1 MARFC
6 IDPGHGGGDPGAVN
20 GTRKEKDDVLRLA
33 KKIKPLLE
41 EQGHTVLL
49 TRDDGVETVIID
61 RRCSMANKAGCD
73 YFLSLHRN
81 SAGAKARGIEIWV
94 HSQAVAKTVEQA
106 KGILS
111 RCCAV
116 GGDNRGVKKGAVS
129 YTDYGV
135 NVGTD
140 MPSALLELLFISNAD
155 DNALFDKKLDD
166 YALAIAK
173 GLVAAVGEKW
183 VDKPKAPKTLYRV
196 QVGAFAD
203 KANADRMAQELR
215 EMGYSTVIKGKK

>member
-1 MARFC
+1 MAKFC
-6 IDPGHGGGDPGAVN
+6 IDPGHGGSDPGAVN

-41 EQGHTVLL
+41 GQGHTVLL
-49 TRDDGVETVIID
+49 TRENSTKNITIAE
-61 RRCSMANKAGCD
+61 RCIMANKVGCD

-81 SAGAKARGIEIWV
+81 STAGAASGIEIWV
-94 HSQAVAKTVEQA
+94 HSRATTKTVEQA
-106 KGILS
+106 RGILT

-116 GGDNRGVKKGAVS
+116 DGKSRGVKKGAAC

-135 NVGTD
+135 NTGTD
-140 MPSALLELLFISNAD
+140 MPSALLELLFISNVE
-155 DNALFDKKLDD
+155 DNALFDKHLDD

-203 KANADRMAQELR
+203 KANADRMAKELR
-215 EMGYSTVIKGKK
+215 GKGYPVVIKAEK

>member
-1 MARFC
+1 MAKFC

-20 GTRKEKDDVLRLA
+20 GTRKEMDDVLRLA

-49 TRDDGVETVIID
+49 TRDDSVETVTID

-94 HSQAVAKTVEQA
+94 HSRATDKTVEQA
-106 KGILS
+106 LGILMC
-111 RCCAV
+111 CCAIA
-116 GGDNRGVKKGAVS
+116 GEIRGVKKGAVS
-129 YTDYGV
+129 YADYGV

-140 MPSALLELLFISNAD
+140 MPSALLELLFISNAE
-155 DNALFDKKLDD
+155 DNALFDNHLDD

-183 VDKPKAPKTLYRV
+183 VNKPKAQKTIYRV
-196 QVGAFAD
+196 QTGAFYS
-203 KANADRMAQELR
+203 KANAEKQAKELR
-215 EMGYSTVIKGKK
+215 GLGYSTAIKREE

>member
-1 MARFC
+1 MAKFC
-6 IDPGHGGGDPGAVN
+6 IDPGHGGSDPGAMN
-20 GTRKEKDDVLRLA
+20 GSRKEKDDVLKLA

-41 EQGHTVLL
+41 EQGHTVIL
-49 TRDDGVETVIID
+49 TRDDGVETVTID

-94 HSQAVAKTVEQA
+94 HSRAMDKTVEQA
-106 KGILS
+106 KGILT

-116 GGDNRGVKKGAVS
+116 GGKSRGVKKGAVS

-140 MPSALLELLFISNAD
+140 MPSALLELLFISSAE
-155 DNALFDKKLDD
+155 DNALFDKYLDD

-173 GLVAAVGEKW
+173 GLVAAVGGKW

-196 QVGAFAD
+196 QTGAFFS
-203 KANADRMAQELR
+203 KANAEKQAKELR
-215 EMGYSTVIKGKK
+215 EMGYSTVITAEK